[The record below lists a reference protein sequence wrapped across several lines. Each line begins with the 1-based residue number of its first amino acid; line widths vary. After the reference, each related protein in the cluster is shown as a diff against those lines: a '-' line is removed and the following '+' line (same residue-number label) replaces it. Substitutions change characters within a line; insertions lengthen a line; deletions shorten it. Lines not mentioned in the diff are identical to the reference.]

1 MKTLSLLLIASLGL
15 SSSVKAQTDEAA
27 QLLLNW
33 EKLQQLEAILENMYV
48 GYKVLDKGYRTI
60 KDISEGNYSIHQAF
74 LDGLMAVNP
83 SVRNYKR
90 IPLIINYQKLLL
102 DEYKRAF
109 VRFKNDPN
117 FTVDEVIYLGNVYS
131 FLFKQSLRNLDELAM
146 VITATSLRMTD
157 DERMEAIDRV
167 FFDVENKVMF
177 LRQFNNSTQL
187 LAIQRARENS
197 DATTLRKLYGVDQ

>member
-1 MKTLSLLLIASLGL
+1 MKTLAIALFLSLWL
-15 SSSVKAQTDEAA
+15 SRPVVAQTDEAA

-33 EKLQQLEAILENMYV
+33 EKLQQLEEILNNMYV

-60 KDISEGNYSIHQAF
+60 KDIAEGNYSIHQAF

-83 SVRNYKR
+83 TVRNYKR
-90 IPLIINYQKLLL
+90 IPYIISYQKLLL

-109 VRFKNDPN
+109 ARFKADPN
-117 FTVDEVIYLGNVYS
+117 FTVDEIIYLGGVYS

-146 VITATSLRMTD
+146 VITATKLRMSD
-157 DERMEAIDRV
+157 DERMQAIDRI
-167 FFDVENKVMF
+167 FFDMENKVMF
-177 LRQFNNSTQL
+177 LRRFNNSTQL

-197 DATTLRKLYGVDQ
+197 DATTLKKLYGVDQ

>member
-1 MKTLSLLLIASLGL
+1 MKTLSIILSLSIVL
-15 SSSVKAQTDEAA
+15 TTSVKAQTDEAA

-33 EKLQQLEAILENMYV
+33 EKLQQLEEILQNMYV

-83 SVRNYKR
+83 NVRNYKR
-90 IPLIINYQKLLL
+90 IPYIISYQRLLL

-109 VRFKNDPN
+109 GRFKNDPN
-117 FTVDEVIYLGNVYS
+117 FTVDEIIYLDGVYS

-146 VITATSLRMTD
+146 VITATNLRMND
-157 DERMEAIDRV
+157 DERMQAIDRI
-167 FFDVENKVMF
+167 FFDMESKVMF
-177 LRQFNNSTQL
+177 LRRFNNSTQL

-197 DATTLRKLYGVDQ
+197 DATIMKKLYGVDQ